1 MKSVLHACASLGSL
15 GVHFGVTTSSYTGE
29 HFSSRFFSWFAENDI
44 TNVAIISGLLDS
56 RDYEG
61 LNWLLTSSQS
71 MFENFGAN
79 PDDTSG
85 LNENG
90 DAAQNGYWEIFDMI
104 DLLAGEFG
112 TWIKAHDIYP
122 SIVMNYFIHLRPG
135 PDDGSIGQ
143 PAGIDLSFKLFS

>member
-1 MKSVLHACASLGSL
+1 MESVFQALSFIGSL
-15 GVHFGVTTSSYTGE
+15 GGAYDSFSAGE
-29 HFSSRFFSWFAENDI
+29 KFASGINTWFAENDVH
-44 TNVAIISGLLDS
+44 NSLIISDMLNSKNFGGLD
-56 RDYEG
+56 
-61 LNWLLTSSQS
+61 WLLRVSLTISWGNS
-71 MFENFGAN
+71 E
-79 PDDTSG
+79 

-104 DLLAGEFG
+104 DLLAGEFC